1 MVETQ
6 QAFQCSKVVQKDPI
20 ASQMVNLPV
29 FDHAES
35 FWANFVGHFGQ
46 KMILPTK
53 NKVFLIEN
61 LFCSKM
67 VWNDPKWSKTVRL
80 IACHIGNSSNFTN
93 HYWKAGLFQLE
104 QRVHVHVHVDE
115 EQTAFQMRCLWLPLN
130 LEYLDGSIFWKWRR
144 YFHFMRSNCPFLCLC
159 GKTESILGK
168 S

>member
-1 MVETQ
+1 MVETH
-6 QAFQCSKVVQKDPI
+6 QAFQFSKVVQKDPI

-29 FDHAES
+29 LGQFCRS
-35 FWANFVGHFGQ
+35 FWTKNDF
-46 KMILPTK
+46 LPVK
-53 NKVFLIEN
+53 NKVFLTEN
-61 LFCSKM
+61 LFCSEM